1 MIATL
6 TVAALAWLNPMWRPG
21 TATADAGARR
31 VSHAELADEDFKASL
46 TQMGFANELRLPAHT
61 KETWRTVEVPVG
73 SSGIEELGFARELLV
88 RYSQPARTIGVPLT
102 PKAARAVKLELPD
115 LSSATARV
123 LTTPVGRARVLT
135 TPAPARRR

>member
-73 SSGIEELGFARELLV
+73 SSGIEELGVRSPALERPRRAQRAALRRATPMHARRACASLTRL
-88 RYSQPARTIGVPLT
+88 PARSL
-102 PKAARAVKLELPD
+102 RASC
-115 LSSATARV
+115 SSGTASR
-123 LTTPVGRARVLT
+123 RAR
-135 TPAPARRR
+135 